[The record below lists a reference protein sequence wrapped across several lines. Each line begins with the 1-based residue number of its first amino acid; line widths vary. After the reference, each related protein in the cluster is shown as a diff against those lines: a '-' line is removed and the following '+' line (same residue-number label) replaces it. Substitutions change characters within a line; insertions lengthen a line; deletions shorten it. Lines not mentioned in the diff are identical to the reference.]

1 MFKTVLKMMDFVQS
15 DIVLSTQVIAIWI
28 RNARA
33 HFYPFHNAVSAVVRT
48 MDVR

>member
-1 MFKTVLKMMDFVQS
+1 MMDFVQS
-15 DIVLSTQVIAIWI
+15 DIVLRAQVIATWI

-33 HFYPFHNAVSAVVRT
+33 QFYPFHSAVSAVERT